1 MYKYY
6 KHYIDY
12 LVLLNPQQTLYL
24 FIFIIFIFKFNGI
37 TKQEWKN

>member
-24 FIFIIFIFKFNGI
+24 FIFIFKLNGI
-37 TKQEWKN
+37 TKQEWKK